1 MVKDR
6 LFWNIRNTPIIQRL
20 LLCILLSV
28 LSSCVQDTS
37 DYLAIFQA
45 KPHISA
51 PQEFME
57 CALLVE
63 RHVLSTR
70 HWDEQEFKVSFEGI
84 DEHFNNQP
92 IFRISHIDDYK
103 YHVEGKHGAGTSIFV
118 VADCRNMKIIEE
130 LKMQ

>member
-1 MVKDR
+1 MVKGGS
-6 LFWNIRNTPIIQRL
+6 FWNIRNTPTIQRF
-20 LLCILLSV
+20 LLCISLLV
-28 LSSCVQDTS
+28 LSSCVQDTP